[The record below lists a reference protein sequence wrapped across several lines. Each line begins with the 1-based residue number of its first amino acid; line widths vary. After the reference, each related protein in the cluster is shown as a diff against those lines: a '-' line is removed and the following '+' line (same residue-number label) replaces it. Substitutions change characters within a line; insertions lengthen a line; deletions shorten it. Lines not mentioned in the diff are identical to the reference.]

1 MIENDLIW
9 HGICSNAHVYIDY
22 VMKTTQTNIL
32 LVEDDAS
39 LSTVLADY
47 LRSKDYTVET
57 ANNGKEAWELIMIK
71 HYDLII
77 SDIMMPRVNGF
88 ELLKLVRAQYPD
100 MPMIMLTAKVDRDD
114 IMHAYELGCDD
125 YVTKPFSMDILICK
139 MEAVLRR
146 CRVRLET
153 EQTEWQLGD
162 LLFDSVRQQIGDQ
175 HLSSRE
181 NDLLKMLCQ
190 SMNNLVD
197 RNRILMSIWGADTYF
212 NARSLSVYINHL
224 RKYLGENSPVRIMSV
239 HGKGYKMVIMD

>member
-1 MIENDLIW
+1 M
-9 HGICSNAHVYIDY
+9 
-22 VMKTTQTNIL
+22 

-77 SDIMMPRVNGF
+77 SDIMMPRMN
-88 ELLKLVRAQYPD
+88 
-100 MPMIMLTAKVDRDD
+100 MLTAKADRDD
-114 IMHAYELGCDD
+114 VIHAYELGCDD

-162 LLFDSVRQQIGDQ
+162 LVFDSVRQQIGGQ

-181 NDLLKMLCQ
+181 NELLLTLCQ
-190 SMNNLVD
+190 NMGKVVD
-197 RNRILMSIWGADTYF
+197 RSRILTNLWGEDTYF
-212 NARSLSVYINHL
+212 NSRSLSVYINHL
-224 RKYLGENSPVRIMSV
+224 RNYIGKDSQVKILSV
-239 HGKGYKMVIMD
+239 HGKEYKMVIMNKQTSKIAE

>member
-1 MIENDLIW
+1 
-9 HGICSNAHVYIDY
+9 
-22 VMKTTQTNIL
+22 MKTTQTNIL

-77 SDIMMPRVNGF
+77 SDIMMPRMNGF

-146 CRVRLET
+146 CCVRLET

-162 LLFDSVRQQIGDQ
+162 
-175 HLSSRE
+175 
-181 NDLLKMLCQ
+181 
-190 SMNNLVD
+190 
-197 RNRILMSIWGADTYF
+197 
-212 NARSLSVYINHL
+212 
-224 RKYLGENSPVRIMSV
+224 
-239 HGKGYKMVIMD
+239 

>member
-1 MIENDLIW
+1 
-9 HGICSNAHVYIDY
+9 
-22 VMKTTQTNIL
+22 MKTMPTNIL

-39 LSTVLADY
+39 LNTVLADY

-57 ANNGKEAWELIMIK
+57 AQNGKEAWELIIIK

-77 SDIMMPRVNGF
+77 TDIMMPKMNGF
-88 ELLKLVRAQYPD
+88 ELLKLIRAQYINLPV
-100 MPMIMLTAKVDRDD
+100 IMLSAKTDRDD
-114 IMHAYELGCDD
+114 IMQAYSMGCDD

-139 MEAVLRR
+139 IEAVLRR
-146 CRVRLET
+146 FRLINES
-153 EQTEWQLGD
+153 EQTEWQLGK
-162 LLFDSVRQQIGDQ
+162 LAFDSVRQQLGDL

-190 SMNNLVD
+190 NMDQLVD

-224 RKYLGENSPVRIMSV
+224 RKYLGEGSPIRIMSV
-239 HGKGYKMVIMD
+239 HGKGYKLVSMDK

>member
-1 MIENDLIW
+1 MIW
-9 HGICSNAHVYIDY
+9 HGICSNAHVYIYY

-77 SDIMMPRVNGF
+77 SDIMMPRMNGF

-125 YVTKPFSMDILICK
+125 YVTKPFSMDILI
-139 MEAVLRR
+139 
-146 CRVRLET
+146 
-153 EQTEWQLGD
+153 
-162 LLFDSVRQQIGDQ
+162 F
-175 HLSSRE
+175 
-181 NDLLKMLCQ
+181 
-190 SMNNLVD
+190 
-197 RNRILMSIWGADTYF
+197 
-212 NARSLSVYINHL
+212 
-224 RKYLGENSPVRIMSV
+224 
-239 HGKGYKMVIMD
+239 

>member
-9 HGICSNAHVYIDY
+9 HGICSNAHVYIYY
-22 VMKTTQTNIL
+22 VMKITQTNIL

-77 SDIMMPRVNGF
+77 SDIMMPRMNGF